1 MKKVFIVHG
10 YDTSP
15 ENHWFV
21 WLKQQIEG
29 VGHACTIVHLDQPE
43 EPDHATWR
51 ANLEQQI
58 QPVDQKTIIIAHS
71 LGCIATLDFLSNAL
85 KQHHLD
91 SLFLVAGFIKPLVSL
106 PELDFFIKKSQ
117 VDDALIRLNVGH
129 RFMFFSNNDPYVV
142 APLSIGLGHLLNAQ
156 MVEVKGAGHFMASDG
171 YETFPQLW
179 EKLDALL
186 QLK

>member
-1 MKKVFIVHG
+1 MKKIFIVHG

-15 ENHWFV
+15 ENHWFT
-21 WLKQQIEG
+21 WLKHQIEG
-29 VGHACTIVHLDQPE
+29 VGHVCTIVHLDQPE
-43 EPDHATWR
+43 EPNHATWK

-58 QPVDQKTIIIAHS
+58 QPVDRKTIIIAHS
-71 LGCIATLDFLSNAL
+71 LGCIATLDFLSTVLQRHN
-85 KQHHLD
+85 LD
-91 SLFLVAGFIKPLVSL
+91 SLFLVAGFNKTLVAL
-106 PELDFFIKKSQ
+106 PQLDHFIKQSQ
-117 VDDALIRLNVGH
+117 VDDALIRLDVSH
-129 RFMFFSNNDPYVV
+129 RFVFFSNNDPYVM
-142 APLSIGLGHLLNAQ
+142 APLSISLGHLLNAQ